1 MNRGLQGDPGGGLG
15 GGGHSCTHGAT
26 SSDNASAP
34 PIRAGARVA
43 EEPIRCERGRTK
55 LGAGSIPEFFRAF
68 RWLRLTNRRVLL
80 RYGVADLVGALVSP
94 GSFRVPLGLGP
105 YKLPASPTAIEL
117 SIIPNFPMRNHRTF
131 AGRTMIGRKRVRGL
145 KCNAVSLATPIP
157 SRINRGRL
165 SVPFPYAP
173 PVLLR
178 TCAIV
183 PAVVLDRLNFYRAFR
198 DTAPERRRF
207 AATRGSGSG

>member
-1 MNRGLQGDPGGGLG
+1 M
-15 GGGHSCTHGAT
+15 
-26 SSDNASAP
+26 
-34 PIRAGARVA
+34 
-43 EEPIRCERGRTK
+43 
-55 LGAGSIPEFFRAF
+55 
-68 RWLRLTNRRVLL
+68 
-80 RYGVADLVGALVSP
+80 ADLVGALVSL

-105 YKLPASPTAIEL
+105 YKLPAWPTAIEL

-131 AGRTMIGRKRVRGL
+131 AGRTMIGRTRVRGL

-157 SRINRGRL
+157 SRINRGGL
-165 SVPFPYAP
+165 PVPFPYAP

-207 AATRGSGSG
+207 AATRGGAGNELQTHGRCAPRSRTCHGGWEANGCARRAWRGSESG